1 MNFRK
6 YLLIVLVFMGFT
18 FGVSHELSAQPIDP
32 CTDPADPCPIDDGV
46 YFLLAAGIGAAAYK
60 TYRYKQ
66 VNTPFIT

>member
-6 YLLIVLVFMGFT
+6 YLLIVLVLTGFT
-18 FGVSHELSAQPIDP
+18 FGVSNELSAQVDP

-66 VNTPFIT
+66 VNTPSII